1 MSLTQTQL
9 TTLKAD
15 IAADS
20 VLSLVPETADGSAT
34 VAAAY
39 NLNANPPFT
48 VWKTNVSITEVGNN
62 IVATDLAG
70 LSTLNST
77 RLQTVVMLSQDGI
90 NASLSDR
97 RAFFDDIF
105 SGAGGAATR
114 AKLLILWKR
123 LATRA
128 EKLYAIPQ
136 SPGSDASPSTLTFE
150 GEIMMQDV
158 QDAWAIA

>member
-1 MSLTQTQL
+1 MSLTQAQL

-15 IAADS
+15 IAADP
-20 VLSLVPETADGSAT
+20 VLSLVRRRRTDRQPLQQRTTSMRTRPLPCGKPMSR
-34 VAAAY
+34 
-39 NLNANPPFT
+39 
-48 VWKTNVSITEVGNN
+48 SRVGNN

-77 RLQTVVMLSQDGI
+77 RLQTVVILSQEGI
-90 NASLSDR
+90 NASLPDR
-97 RAFFDDIF
+97 RAIFDDIF

-114 AKLLILWKR
+114 AKLLVLWKQ

-128 EKLYAIPQ
+128 EKLYATGT
-136 SPGSDASPSTLTFE
+136 GSDASPATMTFQ

>member
-1 MSLTQTQL
+1 MSLTQAQL

-15 IAADS
+15 IAADP

-77 RLQTVVMLSQDGI
+77 RLQTVVILSQGGI
-90 NASLSDR
+90 NASLPDR

-114 AKLLILWKR
+114 AKLLVLWKQH
-123 LATRA
+123 ATRA
-128 EKLYAIPQ
+128 EKLYATGT
-136 SPGSDASPSTLTFE
+136 GSDASPATMTWE
-150 GEIMMQDV
+150 GAIVMQDV